1 MQLQL
6 CLLLC
11 FCSVINSSGY
21 SLLFKHPML
30 LKPYLGGVFPQH
42 MLEFTI
48 SAAAL
53 QSTFGFF
60 HPQTVV
66 LIRGGFPL
74 LSPGR
79 SGPAISILQRSER
92 RCGRVEPAGGQRGG
106 TRPWGAV
113 CWSWSCWRDLHP
125 LGAALTLV
133 CVPCD
138 PMCLWVVSGP
148 AAQWVL
154 LARGALLQHT
164 LIHRQCHPKQGSS
177 RLLNNL
183 CAAGMGCRTS
193 RHSSGTQLIKVR
205 LGWAAL
211 NRTPLGIHLQ

>member
-30 LKPYLGGVFPQH
+30 LKPYLGDVFPQH
-42 MLEFTI
+42 MLEFTA

-74 LSPGR
+74 LSR
-79 SGPAISILQRSER
+79 
-92 RCGRVEPAGGQRGG
+92 GGQAQQLAFCRDLRGDVAELSPQVG
-106 TRPWGAV
+106 SMGGPWPWGAV
-113 CWSWSCWRDLHP
+113 CLSWSCRRDLHP
-125 LGAALTLV
+125 LGTALTWEHKEHA
-133 CVPCD
+133 

-148 AAQWVL
+148 AVQWVL
-154 LARGALLQHT
+154 MARRALLQHT
-164 LIHRQCHPKQGSS
+164 LIHRQCHHKQGSS

-183 CAAGMGCRTS
+183 CATGMGCRTS
-193 RHSSGTQLIKVR
+193 WHSSGTHLINVR
-205 LGWAAL
+205 LGRAAL
-211 NRTPLGIHLQ
+211 HRTPLGINLQ

>member
-1 MQLQL
+1 MSINAVPAPASAVAVFLVLLDSFSLLLDCRQVTVHPGRKDEMQLQL

-74 LSPGR
+74 LSRGGQAQQLAFCRDLRGDVVELSLQVGSVGGRGPGVLCVCP
-79 SGPAISILQRSER
+79 GA
-92 RCGRVEPAGGQRGG
+92 AGGI
-106 TRPWGAV
+106 
-113 CWSWSCWRDLHP
+113 CIP
-125 LGAALTLV
+125 LE
-133 CVPCD
+133 
-138 PMCLWVVSGP
+138 
-148 AAQWVL
+148 
-154 LARGALLQHT
+154 
-164 LIHRQCHPKQGSS
+164 
-177 RLLNNL
+177 
-183 CAAGMGCRTS
+183 
-193 RHSSGTQLIKVR
+193 QL
-205 LGWAAL
+205 
-211 NRTPLGIHLQ
+211 

>member
-1 MQLQL
+1 MSINAVPAPASAIAVFLVLLDSFSLLLDCRQVTVHPGRKDEMQLQL

-74 LSPGR
+74 LSRGGQAQQLAFRRDLRGDVVELSLQVGSVGGRGPGVLCVCP
-79 SGPAISILQRSER
+79 GA
-92 RCGRVEPAGGQRGG
+92 AGGI
-106 TRPWGAV
+106 
-113 CWSWSCWRDLHP
+113 CIP
-125 LGAALTLV
+125 LE
-133 CVPCD
+133 
-138 PMCLWVVSGP
+138 
-148 AAQWVL
+148 
-154 LARGALLQHT
+154 
-164 LIHRQCHPKQGSS
+164 
-177 RLLNNL
+177 
-183 CAAGMGCRTS
+183 
-193 RHSSGTQLIKVR
+193 QL
-205 LGWAAL
+205 
-211 NRTPLGIHLQ
+211 